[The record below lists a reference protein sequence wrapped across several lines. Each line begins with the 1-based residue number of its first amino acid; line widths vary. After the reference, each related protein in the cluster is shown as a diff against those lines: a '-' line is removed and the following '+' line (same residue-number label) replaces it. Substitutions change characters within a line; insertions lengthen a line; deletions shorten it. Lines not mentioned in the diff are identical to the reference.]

1 MQGTDFKRM
10 AEELSMDV
18 KQVKS
23 AYSRVKFKIKQ
34 HLKNYHE
41 E

>member
-1 MQGTDFKRM
+1 
-10 AEELSMDV
+10 LSMDV

>member
-1 MQGTDFKRM
+1 M
-10 AEELSMDV
+10 AEALSMDI

-34 HLKNYHE
+34 HLKKYNE

>member
-1 MQGTDFKRM
+1 MILAEM
-10 AEELSMDV
+10 AEAFSMDL

-23 AYSRVKFKIKQ
+23 AYSRVKFKIKK
-34 HLKNYHE
+34 HLKNYNE